1 MRNKRKIII
10 TAIIGVVLV
19 TIAIYAICTISVIN
33 KWSFEQRT
41 VDGRV
46 VYEFRKPGDQINIE
60 LSPDNSHKLLFSHFG
75 VTWFDDMG
83 KDYLVDLSD
92 LDKLRENPGSCSE
105 SIASSSWD
113 IMFSQS
119 GDKIIWAYHPYPYTR
134 LQKILGYDI
143 KSKSQFEVDVRVEL
157 PYKSSPMMSGDL
169 VAYQGSNGDDGNQIR
184 LYDMAS
190 KTYKQLTPDQP
201 ASNQFPK
208 IIGTKVVW
216 VDRRN
221 RKTTGEDIYGY
232 DLATNSEFVVATKPG
247 DQSSFKFNGRYVLY
261 AGSHIIPG
269 ASGNDSQS
277 LSKDMGLYLY
287 DIQNNTTTTIV
298 QNTTQIGPV
307 YYLSNESDARIVWSE
322 KITNNNGTF
331 WAIIQKKV
339 SDAAASYISNTS
351 TLSNHQFTKF
361 VTATHIFY
369 SAKDAEDTLGL
380 PYCYKLSNSTHYQL
394 DNLDCLHL
402 TADDTYA
409 LWTTVRSE
417 ANEEDE
423 GENICGTILP

>member
-247 DQSSFKFNGRYVLY
+247 DQSSFEFNGRYVLY
-261 AGSHIIPG
+261 TGSHIIPG
-269 ASGNDSQS
+269 DTGNDSQS
-277 LSKDMGLYLY
+277 MAKCMGLYLF
-287 DIQNNTTTTIV
+287 DTQNKTTNTIV
-298 QNTTQIGPV
+298 PNTTQIAPI
-307 YYLSNESDARIVWSE
+307 YCLSNESDARIVWSE
-322 KITNNNGTF
+322 LITNDNGTF
-331 WAIIQKKV
+331 WATKQKKV
-339 SDAAASYISNTS
+339 SDASASFISDTAS
-351 TLSNHQFTKF
+351 LKTHQFVDL
-361 VTATHIFY
+361 VTGTYIFY
-369 SAKDAEDTLGL
+369 SVNDSEDTFGL

-394 DNLDCLHL
+394 DTKEFLDI
-402 TADDTYA
+402 TADDKYV
-409 LWTTVRSE
+409 LWTKFRTQENE
-417 ANEEDE
+417 ANE
-423 GENICGTILP
+423 GENICGTVLP